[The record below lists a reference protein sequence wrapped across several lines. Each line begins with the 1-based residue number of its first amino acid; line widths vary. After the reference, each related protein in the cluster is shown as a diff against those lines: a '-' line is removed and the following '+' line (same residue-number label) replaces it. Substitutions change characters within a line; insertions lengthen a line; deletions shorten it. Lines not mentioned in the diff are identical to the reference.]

1 MAVSNLR
8 LGGITSGFDTEAMV
22 TQLLSSYQ
30 TRIDKQSQKITKL
43 SWQQSA
49 YQDITKK
56 ITEFKNT
63 YFDVLK
69 RDTYLMS
76 PSTFN
81 KFKADVTA
89 TSNADAAGLTVS
101 TTSNSSSGSYKIKLN
116 QAAKA
121 STAQGNSITSGN
133 FKLDLDKALSSASGE
148 VKTNDDGS
156 KTWTMNFA
164 LDVQVGG
171 IRKTISF
178 SADALLGADG
188 NVADKDAAKSSIID
202 SLNQKLQESFGYSGK
217 TSGATGATDANGKEW
232 FLQVKLG
239 SDGKAEFQV
248 GGNASVSVAENKGN
262 FGLAQ
267 PKEKVAI
274 STGSVVTGVNALQ
287 VEIGGKNV
295 SVAFNGVSSTY
306 YDSKGQTG
314 NEAILA
320 EYKELKT
327 AAYRKS
333 YNLADNEIVS
343 DEQLEKFTY
352 SNEQAAKDKN
362 AASIKEALK
371 GVAGYT
377 FNFDGTYVTAA
388 DSNGNS
394 VDFSMT
400 SVEGGTLG
408 LTKASASNKINSG
421 STLSDLGFKP
431 EADGTY
437 KLNINGTEI
446 SLDKNSTISSMMSAV
461 NKSAAGVTMTYS
473 SLTNSFTL
481 ESKEFGVSAVNKS
494 AAGVTMTYSSLTNS
508 FTLESKEF
516 GGAGKV
522 EVGDTSLGRSLGL
535 VDDNGTV
542 GASEG
547 QNAIFEINGQE
558 VYLNDNTYTL
568 DGNTF
573 TFNDNMTIGE
583 TYTVNIAKDSTTVKD
598 ALKKFVESY
607 NKLIDDVY
615 GYIGKSPAKDD
626 DGNTYEPLT
635 NAEKDEMSEDE
646 ITKWEEKAK
655 QGVLY
660 NDSTVSTVMSQMR
673 SALYTSVTLDDG
685 SKFGIY
691 NLGIKT
697 SSEWSEHGKLQIDEN
712 AFDKAF
718 ENNEDAIIKLFTDS
732 DTGMMKKLNS
742 VIDGA
747 VKSSGAANTRG
758 TLVRKAGKADSSV
771 TTDSTIYKEMVKM
784 QDRLKELQDRYD
796 TKEEYWW
803 KVFTNMETAMADL
816 NSQTSYISSYL
827 GTGTSSYQ

>member
-320 EYKELKT
+320 EYKGLKT

-343 DEQLEKFTY
+343 DEQLEKFNY

-446 SLDKNSTISSMMSAV
+446 SLDKKSTISSMM
-461 NKSAAGVTMTYS
+461 
-473 SLTNSFTL
+473 
-481 ESKEFGVSAVNKS
+481 SAVNKS

-635 NAEKDEMSEDE
+635 NAEKEEMSEDE

-660 NDSTVSTVMSQMR
+660 NDSTVSTIMSQMR
-673 SALYTSVTLDDG
+673 SALYTNVTLDDG

-697 SSEWSEHGKLQIDEN
+697 SSEWSEHGKLQIDED

>member
-89 TSNADAAGLTVS
+89 TSNADASGLTVS

-274 STGSVVTGVNALQ
+274 STGSVVTGVNAFQ

-343 DEQLEKFTY
+343 DEQLEKFNY

-408 LTKASASNKINSG
+408 LTKASASNKISSG

-446 SLDKNSTISSMMSAV
+446 SLDKKSTISSMM
-461 NKSAAGVTMTYS
+461 
-473 SLTNSFTL
+473 
-481 ESKEFGVSAVNKS
+481 SAVNKS

-635 NAEKDEMSEDE
+635 DAEKEEMSEDE

-747 VKSSGAANTRG
+747 VKSRGAANTRG

>member
-178 SADALLGADG
+178 SADSLLGADG

-446 SLDKNSTISSMMSAV
+446 SLDKKSTISSMM
-461 NKSAAGVTMTYS
+461 
-473 SLTNSFTL
+473 
-481 ESKEFGVSAVNKS
+481 SAVNKS

>member
-320 EYKELKT
+320 EYKGLKT

-343 DEQLEKFTY
+343 DEQLEKFNY

-446 SLDKNSTISSMMSAV
+446 SLDKKSTISSMM
-461 NKSAAGVTMTYS
+461 
-473 SLTNSFTL
+473 
-481 ESKEFGVSAVNKS
+481 SAVNKS

-758 TLVRKAGKADSSV
+758 TLVRKAGKADSFV

>member
-274 STGSVVTGVNALQ
+274 STGSVVTGVNAFQ

-343 DEQLEKFTY
+343 DEQLEKFNY

-408 LTKASASNKINSG
+408 LTKASASNKISSG

-446 SLDKNSTISSMMSAV
+446 SLDKKSTISSMM
-461 NKSAAGVTMTYS
+461 
-473 SLTNSFTL
+473 
-481 ESKEFGVSAVNKS
+481 SAVNKS

-635 NAEKDEMSEDE
+635 NAEKEEMSEDE

-660 NDSTVSTVMSQMR
+660 NDSTVSTIMSQMR
-673 SALYTSVTLDDG
+673 SALYTNVTLDDG

-784 QDRLKELQDRYD
+784 QDRLKELQDRYN

>member
-89 TSNADAAGLTVS
+89 TSNADASGLTVS

-188 NVADKDAAKSSIID
+188 NVADKDAAKASIID

-274 STGSVVTGVNALQ
+274 STGSVVTGVNAFQ

-320 EYKELKT
+320 EYKGLKT

-343 DEQLEKFTY
+343 DEQLEKFNY

-446 SLDKNSTISSMMSAV
+446 SLDKKSTISSMM
-461 NKSAAGVTMTYS
+461 
-473 SLTNSFTL
+473 
-481 ESKEFGVSAVNKS
+481 SAVNKS

>member
-89 TSNADAAGLTVS
+89 TSNADASGLTVS

-481 ESKEFGVSAVNKS
+481 ESKEFG
-494 AAGVTMTYSSLTNS
+494 
-508 FTLESKEF
+508 
-516 GGAGKV
+516 GAGKV

-635 NAEKDEMSEDE
+635 NAEKEEMSEDE

>member
-89 TSNADAAGLTVS
+89 TSNGDAAGLTVS

-274 STGSVVTGVNALQ
+274 STGSVVTGVNAFQ

-343 DEQLEKFTY
+343 DEQLEKFNY

-446 SLDKNSTISSMMSAV
+446 SLDKKSTISSMMSAV

-481 ESKEFGVSAVNKS
+481 ESKEFG
-494 AAGVTMTYSSLTNS
+494 GT
-508 FTLESKEF
+508 
-516 GGAGKV
+516 GKV

>member
-446 SLDKNSTISSMMSAV
+446 SLDKKSTISSMM
-461 NKSAAGVTMTYS
+461 
-473 SLTNSFTL
+473 
-481 ESKEFGVSAVNKS
+481 SAVNKS

-542 GASEG
+542 GASKG

>member
-156 KTWTMNFA
+156 ETWTMNFA

-232 FLQVKLG
+232 FLQAKLG

-274 STGSVVTGVNALQ
+274 STGSVVTGVNAFQ

-320 EYKELKT
+320 EYKGLKT

-408 LTKASASNKINSG
+408 LTKASASNKISSG

-446 SLDKNSTISSMMSAV
+446 SLDKKSTISSMM
-461 NKSAAGVTMTYS
+461 
-473 SLTNSFTL
+473 
-481 ESKEFGVSAVNKS
+481 SAVNKS

-635 NAEKDEMSEDE
+635 NAEKEEMSEDE

-673 SALYTSVTLDDG
+673 SALYTNVTLDDG

>member
-89 TSNADAAGLTVS
+89 PSNADAAGLTVS
-101 TTSNSSSGSYKIKLN
+101 TTSKSSSGSYKIKLN

-320 EYKELKT
+320 EYKGLKT

-446 SLDKNSTISSMMSAV
+446 SLDKKSTISSMMSAV

-481 ESKEFGVSAVNKS
+481 ESKEFG
-494 AAGVTMTYSSLTNS
+494 GT
-508 FTLESKEF
+508 
-516 GGAGKV
+516 GKV

>member
-446 SLDKNSTISSMMSAV
+446 SLDKKSTISSMM
-461 NKSAAGVTMTYS
+461 
-473 SLTNSFTL
+473 
-481 ESKEFGVSAVNKS
+481 SAVNKS

-747 VKSSGAANTRG
+747 VKSSGAVNTRG

>member
-89 TSNADAAGLTVS
+89 TSNADASGLTVS

-446 SLDKNSTISSMMSAV
+446 SLDKKSTISSMM
-461 NKSAAGVTMTYS
+461 
-473 SLTNSFTL
+473 
-481 ESKEFGVSAVNKS
+481 SAVNKS

-635 NAEKDEMSEDE
+635 DAEKEEMSEDE

-827 GTGTSSYQ
+827 GTDTSSYQ

>member
-156 KTWTMNFA
+156 ETWTMNFA

-232 FLQVKLG
+232 FLQVQLG

-274 STGSVVTGVNALQ
+274 STGSVVTGVNAFQ

-421 STLSDLGFKP
+421 STLSNLGFKP

-446 SLDKNSTISSMMSAV
+446 SLDKNATISSMM
-461 NKSAAGVTMTYS
+461 
-473 SLTNSFTL
+473 
-481 ESKEFGVSAVNKS
+481 SAVNKS

-583 TYTVNIAKDSTTVKD
+583 TYTVNIKKDSTTVKD

>member
-133 FKLDLDKALSSASGE
+133 FKLDLDKALSSTSGE

-274 STGSVVTGVNALQ
+274 STGSVVTGANAFQ
-287 VEIGGKNV
+287 VGIGGKNV

-306 YDSKGQTG
+306 YDSKDQTG

-320 EYKELKT
+320 EYKKLKT

-333 YNLADNEIVS
+333 YNLAENEIVS
-343 DEQLEKFTY
+343 DKQLEKFTY

-408 LTKASASNKINSG
+408 LTKASASNKISSG

-446 SLDKNSTISSMMSAV
+446 SLDKKSTISSMM
-461 NKSAAGVTMTYS
+461 
-473 SLTNSFTL
+473 
-481 ESKEFGVSAVNKS
+481 SAVNKS

-691 NLGIKT
+691 NPGIKS
-697 SSEWSEHGKLQIDEN
+697 SSEWSEHGKLQIDED

>member
-89 TSNADAAGLTVS
+89 TSNADASGLTVS

-377 FNFDGTYVTAA
+377 FNFDGTYITAA

-408 LTKASASNKINSG
+408 LTKASASNKISSG

-446 SLDKNSTISSMMSAV
+446 SLDKKSTISSMM
-461 NKSAAGVTMTYS
+461 
-473 SLTNSFTL
+473 
-481 ESKEFGVSAVNKS
+481 SAVNKS

-697 SSEWSEHGKLQIDEN
+697 SSEWSEHGKLQIDED

>member
-89 TSNADAAGLTVS
+89 TSNADTAGLTVS

-232 FLQVKLG
+232 FLQAKLG

-274 STGSVVTGVNALQ
+274 STGSVVTGVNAFQ

-446 SLDKNSTISSMMSAV
+446 SLDKKSTISSMM
-461 NKSAAGVTMTYS
+461 
-473 SLTNSFTL
+473 
-481 ESKEFGVSAVNKS
+481 SAVNKS

-635 NAEKDEMSEDE
+635 DAEKEEMSEDE

>member
-89 TSNADAAGLTVS
+89 TSNADTAGLTVS

-232 FLQVKLG
+232 FLQAKLG

-274 STGSVVTGVNALQ
+274 STGSVVTGVNAFQ

-343 DEQLEKFTY
+343 DEQLEKFNY

-408 LTKASASNKINSG
+408 LTKASASNKISSG

-446 SLDKNSTISSMMSAV
+446 SLDKKSTISSMMSAV

-481 ESKEFGVSAVNKS
+481 ESKE
-494 AAGVTMTYSSLTNS
+494 L
-508 FTLESKEF
+508 

-547 QNAIFEINGQE
+547 QNAIFEINGKE

-635 NAEKDEMSEDE
+635 DAEKEEMSEDE

>member
-89 TSNADAAGLTVS
+89 TSNADTAGLTVS

-188 NVADKDAAKSSIID
+188 NVDDKDAAKSSIID

-232 FLQVKLG
+232 FLQAKLG

-274 STGSVVTGVNALQ
+274 STGSVVTGVNAFQ

-320 EYKELKT
+320 EYKGLKT

-333 YNLADNEIVS
+333 YNLAENEIVS
-343 DEQLEKFTY
+343 DEQLEKFNY

-408 LTKASASNKINSG
+408 LTKASASNKISSG

-446 SLDKNSTISSMMSAV
+446 SLDKKSTISSMM
-461 NKSAAGVTMTYS
+461 
-473 SLTNSFTL
+473 
-481 ESKEFGVSAVNKS
+481 SAVNKS

>member
-156 KTWTMNFA
+156 ETWTMNFA

-481 ESKEFGVSAVNKS
+481 ESKEFG
-494 AAGVTMTYSSLTNS
+494 
-508 FTLESKEF
+508 
-516 GGAGKV
+516 GAGKV
-522 EVGDTSLGRSLGL
+522 EVGDTSLGRSLCL

>member
-89 TSNADAAGLTVS
+89 TSNADTAGLTVS

-156 KTWTMNFA
+156 ETWTMNFA

-274 STGSVVTGVNALQ
+274 STGSVVTGVNAFQ

-306 YDSKGQTG
+306 YDSKSQTG

-343 DEQLEKFTY
+343 DEQLEKFNY

-446 SLDKNSTISSMMSAV
+446 SLDKKSTISSMM
-461 NKSAAGVTMTYS
+461 
-473 SLTNSFTL
+473 
-481 ESKEFGVSAVNKS
+481 SAVNKS

-747 VKSSGAANTRG
+747 VKSRGAANTRG

>member
-89 TSNADAAGLTVS
+89 TSNADTAGLTVS

-446 SLDKNSTISSMMSAV
+446 SLDKKSTISSMM
-461 NKSAAGVTMTYS
+461 
-473 SLTNSFTL
+473 
-481 ESKEFGVSAVNKS
+481 SAVNKS

-635 NAEKDEMSEDE
+635 NAEKEEMSEDE

-660 NDSTVSTVMSQMR
+660 NDSTVSTIMSQMR
-673 SALYTSVTLDDG
+673 SALYTNVTLDDG

-747 VKSSGAANTRG
+747 VKSSGAVNTRG

>member
-156 KTWTMNFA
+156 ETWTMNFA

-274 STGSVVTGVNALQ
+274 STGSVVTGVNAFQ

-306 YDSKGQTG
+306 YDSKSQTG

-343 DEQLEKFTY
+343 DEQLEKFNY

-446 SLDKNSTISSMMSAV
+446 SLDKKSTISSMM
-461 NKSAAGVTMTYS
+461 
-473 SLTNSFTL
+473 
-481 ESKEFGVSAVNKS
+481 SAVNKS

-747 VKSSGAANTRG
+747 VKSRGAANTRG

>member
-89 TSNADAAGLTVS
+89 TSNADTAGLTVS

-156 KTWTMNFA
+156 ETWTMNFA

-274 STGSVVTGVNALQ
+274 STGSVVTGVNAFQ

-306 YDSKGQTG
+306 YDSKSQTG

-343 DEQLEKFTY
+343 DEQLEKFNY

-446 SLDKNSTISSMMSAV
+446 SLDKKSTISSMM
-461 NKSAAGVTMTYS
+461 
-473 SLTNSFTL
+473 
-481 ESKEFGVSAVNKS
+481 SAVNKS

-732 DTGMMKKLNS
+732 DTGMMKKLKS

>member
-89 TSNADAAGLTVS
+89 TSNADTAGLTVS

-133 FKLDLDKALSSASGE
+133 FKLDLDKALSSTSGE

-274 STGSVVTGVNALQ
+274 STGSVVTGVNAFQ

-343 DEQLEKFTY
+343 DEQLEKFNY

-408 LTKASASNKINSG
+408 LTKASASNKISSG

-446 SLDKNSTISSMMSAV
+446 SLDKKSTISSMMSAV

-481 ESKEFGVSAVNKS
+481 ESKE
-494 AAGVTMTYSSLTNS
+494 L
-508 FTLESKEF
+508 

-635 NAEKDEMSEDE
+635 NAEKEEMSEDE

-660 NDSTVSTVMSQMR
+660 NDSTVSTIMSQMR
-673 SALYTSVTLDDG
+673 SALYTNVTLDDG

-784 QDRLKELQDRYD
+784 QDRLKELQDRYN

>member
-320 EYKELKT
+320 EYKGLKT

-343 DEQLEKFTY
+343 DEQLEKFNY

-446 SLDKNSTISSMMSAV
+446 SLDKKSTISSMM
-461 NKSAAGVTMTYS
+461 
-473 SLTNSFTL
+473 
-481 ESKEFGVSAVNKS
+481 SAVNKS

>member
-89 TSNADAAGLTVS
+89 TSNADTAGLTVS

-217 TSGATGATDANGKEW
+217 TSGAAGATDANGKEW

-343 DEQLEKFTY
+343 DEQLEKFNY

-408 LTKASASNKINSG
+408 LTKASASNKISSG

-446 SLDKNSTISSMMSAV
+446 SLDKKSTISSMM
-461 NKSAAGVTMTYS
+461 
-473 SLTNSFTL
+473 
-481 ESKEFGVSAVNKS
+481 SAVNKS

-635 NAEKDEMSEDE
+635 DAEKEEMSEDE

>member
-156 KTWTMNFA
+156 ETWTMNFA

-232 FLQVKLG
+232 FLQVQLG

-274 STGSVVTGVNALQ
+274 STGSVVTGVNAFQ

-306 YDSKGQTG
+306 YDSKDQTG

-408 LTKASASNKINSG
+408 LTKASASNKISSG

-446 SLDKNSTISSMMSAV
+446 SLDKKSTISSMM
-461 NKSAAGVTMTYS
+461 
-473 SLTNSFTL
+473 
-481 ESKEFGVSAVNKS
+481 SAVNKS

-635 NAEKDEMSEDE
+635 NAEKEEMSEDE

-660 NDSTVSTVMSQMR
+660 NDSTVSTIMSQMR
-673 SALYTSVTLDDG
+673 SALYTNVTLDDG

-747 VKSSGAANTRG
+747 VKSSGAVNTRG

>member
-89 TSNADAAGLTVS
+89 TSNADASGLTVS

-217 TSGATGATDANGKEW
+217 TSGATGATDASGKEW

-320 EYKELKT
+320 EYKGLKT

-408 LTKASASNKINSG
+408 LTKASASNKISSG

-446 SLDKNSTISSMMSAV
+446 SLDKKSTISSMM
-461 NKSAAGVTMTYS
+461 
-473 SLTNSFTL
+473 
-481 ESKEFGVSAVNKS
+481 SAVNKS

-697 SSEWSEHGKLQIDEN
+697 SSEWSEHGKLQIDED

>member
-164 LDVQVGG
+164 LDVQVDG

-232 FLQVKLG
+232 FLQAKLG

-274 STGSVVTGVNALQ
+274 STGSVVTGVNAFQ

-320 EYKELKT
+320 EYKGLKT

-333 YNLADNEIVS
+333 YNLAENEIVS
-343 DEQLEKFTY
+343 DEQLEKFNY

-408 LTKASASNKINSG
+408 LTKASASNKISSG

-446 SLDKNSTISSMMSAV
+446 SLDKKSTISSMMSAV

-481 ESKEFGVSAVNKS
+481 ESKE
-494 AAGVTMTYSSLTNS
+494 L
-508 FTLESKEF
+508 

-547 QNAIFEINGQE
+547 QNAIFEINGKE

>member
-89 TSNADAAGLTVS
+89 TSNADTAGLTVS

-232 FLQVKLG
+232 FLQAKLG

-274 STGSVVTGVNALQ
+274 STGSVVTGVNAFQ

-320 EYKELKT
+320 EYKGLKT

-333 YNLADNEIVS
+333 YNLAENEIVS
-343 DEQLEKFTY
+343 DEQLEKFNY

-408 LTKASASNKINSG
+408 LTKASASNKISSG

-446 SLDKNSTISSMMSAV
+446 SLDKKSTISSMMSAV

-481 ESKEFGVSAVNKS
+481 ESKE
-494 AAGVTMTYSSLTNS
+494 L
-508 FTLESKEF
+508 

-547 QNAIFEINGQE
+547 QNAIFEINGKE

-635 NAEKDEMSEDE
+635 DAEKDEMSEDE

>member
-89 TSNADAAGLTVS
+89 TSNADASGLTVS

-217 TSGATGATDANGKEW
+217 TSGAAGATDANGKEW

-274 STGSVVTGVNALQ
+274 STGSVVTGVNAFQ

-343 DEQLEKFTY
+343 DEQLEKFNY

-446 SLDKNSTISSMMSAV
+446 SLDKKSTISSMM
-461 NKSAAGVTMTYS
+461 
-473 SLTNSFTL
+473 
-481 ESKEFGVSAVNKS
+481 SAVNKS

>member
-89 TSNADAAGLTVS
+89 TSNADTAGLTVS

-232 FLQVKLG
+232 FLQAKLG

-274 STGSVVTGVNALQ
+274 STGSVVTGVNAFQ

-446 SLDKNSTISSMMSAV
+446 SLDKKSTISSMM
-461 NKSAAGVTMTYS
+461 
-473 SLTNSFTL
+473 
-481 ESKEFGVSAVNKS
+481 SAVNKS

-635 NAEKDEMSEDE
+635 DAEKEEMSEDE

-784 QDRLKELQDRYD
+784 QDRLKELQDRYN

>member
-481 ESKEFGVSAVNKS
+481 ESKEFG
-494 AAGVTMTYSSLTNS
+494 
-508 FTLESKEF
+508 
-516 GGAGKV
+516 GAGKV

-635 NAEKDEMSEDE
+635 DAEKEEMSEDE

>member
-89 TSNADAAGLTVS
+89 TSNADASGLTVS

-121 STAQGNSITSGN
+121 STAQGNLITSGN

-217 TSGATGATDANGKEW
+217 TSGAAGATDANGKEW

-362 AASIKEALK
+362 ATSIKEALK

-446 SLDKNSTISSMMSAV
+446 SLDKKSTISSMM
-461 NKSAAGVTMTYS
+461 
-473 SLTNSFTL
+473 
-481 ESKEFGVSAVNKS
+481 SAVNKS

>member
-156 KTWTMNFA
+156 ETWTMNFA

-274 STGSVVTGVNALQ
+274 STGSVVTGVNAFQ

-306 YDSKGQTG
+306 YDSKSQTG

-343 DEQLEKFTY
+343 DEQLEKFNY

-377 FNFDGTYVTAA
+377 FNFDGTYITAA

-446 SLDKNSTISSMMSAV
+446 SLDKKSTISSMM
-461 NKSAAGVTMTYS
+461 
-473 SLTNSFTL
+473 
-481 ESKEFGVSAVNKS
+481 SAVNKS

-697 SSEWSEHGKLQIDEN
+697 SSEWSEHGKLQIDED

>member
-89 TSNADAAGLTVS
+89 TSNADASGLTVS

-232 FLQVKLG
+232 FLQVQLG

-408 LTKASASNKINSG
+408 LTKASASNKISSG

-446 SLDKNSTISSMMSAV
+446 ILDKKSTISSMM
-461 NKSAAGVTMTYS
+461 
-473 SLTNSFTL
+473 
-481 ESKEFGVSAVNKS
+481 SAVNKS

-635 NAEKDEMSEDE
+635 DAEKEEMSEDE

>member
-1 MAVSNLR
+1 
-8 LGGITSGFDTEAMV
+8 
-22 TQLLSSYQ
+22 
-30 TRIDKQSQKITKL
+30 
-43 SWQQSA
+43 
-49 YQDITKK
+49 
-56 ITEFKNT
+56 
-63 YFDVLK
+63 
-69 RDTYLMS
+69 
-76 PSTFN
+76 
-81 KFKADVTA
+81 
-89 TSNADAAGLTVS
+89 
-101 TTSNSSSGSYKIKLN
+101 
-116 QAAKA
+116 
-121 STAQGNSITSGN
+121 
-133 FKLDLDKALSSASGE
+133 
-148 VKTNDDGS
+148 
-156 KTWTMNFA
+156 MNFA

-274 STGSVVTGVNALQ
+274 STGSVVTGVNAFQ

-306 YDSKGQTG
+306 YDSKSQTG

-343 DEQLEKFTY
+343 DEQLEKFNY

-446 SLDKNSTISSMMSAV
+446 SLDKKSTISSMM
-461 NKSAAGVTMTYS
+461 
-473 SLTNSFTL
+473 
-481 ESKEFGVSAVNKS
+481 SAVNKS

>member
-89 TSNADAAGLTVS
+89 TSNADASGLTVS

-232 FLQVKLG
+232 FLQVQLG

-287 VEIGGKNV
+287 IEIGGKNV

-408 LTKASASNKINSG
+408 LTKASASNKISSG

-446 SLDKNSTISSMMSAV
+446 SLDKKSTISSMM
-461 NKSAAGVTMTYS
+461 
-473 SLTNSFTL
+473 
-481 ESKEFGVSAVNKS
+481 SAVNKS

-635 NAEKDEMSEDE
+635 DAEKEEMSEDE